1 MQWRLNRK
9 MYINIFPY
17 PLQAFFHRICYN
29 SVVRDGGDPLAVER
43 LAVFS
48 AEERAVYAL
57 VSVND
62 GITARDIASKLSLS
76 RSAVN
81 HILYSSALM
90 HELCFQDKTYR
101 WHALIRQSPVH
112 DGLYEFS
119 GWYGTVREFLNTP
132 EKEWLSSLQEGCKR
146 IGRNLNDTRGLLHS
160 FLDTRSVMISLFRD
174 LTEMTDMA
182 FSDWEIVFELRI
194 NRARMIRI
202 YADVLVITPD
212 KVFSLEFK
220 MKSTVDPDEVLQ
232 AAKYCP
238 FLEVIFGP
246 RYEPVPA
253 LVLTAASEL
262 FDFVPIGNSD
272 MMLPVSSGNI
282 LFNVFNEYLG
292 FLA

>member
-1 MQWRLNRK
+1 M
-9 MYINIFPY
+9 
-17 PLQAFFHRICYN
+17 QAFFHRICYN

-174 LTEMTDMA
+174 LTEMTDMD

-272 MMLPVSSGNI
+272 MMLPVSSGNM